1 MKTNLTQPPAEGSA
15 EDYPVP
21 LIDRKGRILIIAATL
36 LALFLGAMDA
46 LVMSAAMPTIVAELG
61 GLHLYSWVYSA
72 YFLSRAVSLPLFGK
86 LADIFKSKTLII
98 ISIGIF
104 ILASIGAGLA
114 QSMTML
120 IFFRTIQGIGAG
132 GNFALVYIILSDIS
146 TPEKRGKTLSM
157 GSFIW
162 GLASVL
168 GPSLGGFIVTYFSWR
183 WIFFINLPL
192 GCFSLI
198 GIAAYLKE
206 IRPKKGEV
214 VIDYLGATFLTV
226 TILALLTTFLLG
238 GRTYAWT
245 SPHIMGLI
253 FVFIAAG
260 ILFYFTETRAPNPI
274 LSIDFFKIRGFSVGN
289 AAVFFS
295 SFVIFA
301 MFAFAPLFIQGAQGK
316 SPMAVGV
323 AMLSLSL
330 GWSLGALAIGQ
341 TINRIGKKPAAIAGT
356 FCLIIGSAGTL
367 FFTTE
372 TTTVNSFIIFF
383 IAGTGMGFV
392 TLSTLMVVQNSLS
405 TADLG
410 VATSTHQ
417 FARTL
422 GGTIGVGIS
431 GSLMTWGL
439 SNALTRFANATDGPQ
454 IPAEIAE
461 TVTQNLDSLLRPGL
475 QAELDPQIRLALQE
489 AVSRGTELVFWCA
502 LFAAFACLV
511 CCLLLPKEEKKT
523 YN

>member
-1 MKTNLTQPPAEGSA
+1 MKRNPAEPPGRITA
-15 EDYPVP
+15 EDPAVP
-21 LIDRKGRILIIAATL
+21 AIDGKTRALIIAATL

-72 YFLSRAVSLPLFGK
+72 YLLARAVSLPLFGK
-86 LADIFKSKTLII
+86 LADIYKSKTLIV

-104 ILASIGAGLA
+104 IAASIGAGLA
-114 QSMTML
+114 RSMAML

-146 TPEKRGKTLSM
+146 TPETRGKTLSM

-168 GPSLGGFIVTYFSWR
+168 GPSLGGFIVSYFSWR

-206 IRPKKGEV
+206 IRPKKGQV
-214 VIDYLGATFLTV
+214 VIDFLGAAFLTA
-226 TILALLTTFLLG
+226 TILALLTAFLLG

-245 SPHIMGLI
+245 SVPIAGLLLA
-253 FVFIAAG
+253 FIAAG
-260 ILFYFTETRAPNPI
+260 VAFYFTETRAPSPI
-274 LSIDFFKIRGFSVGN
+274 LSMDFFKIRGFSVGN
-289 AAVFFS
+289 AAVFLS
-295 SFVIFA
+295 SFVIFSL
-301 MFAFAPLFIQGAQGK
+301 FAFAPLFIQAALAK

-341 TINRIGKKPAAIAGT
+341 TINRIGKRPAAVAGAFGLIAG
-356 FCLIIGSAGTL
+356 AVGTL
-367 FFTTE
+367 FFTTS
-372 TTTVNSFIIFF
+372 TGMATCFVIFF
-383 IAGTGMGFV
+383 ITGAGMGFV
-392 TLSTLMVVQNSLS
+392 TLSTLMVVQNSLPK
-405 TADLG
+405 TDLG

-422 GGTIGVGIS
+422 GGTIGVGVS

-439 SNALTRFANATDGPQ
+439 SNALARAADAAGGPQ
-454 IPAEIAE
+454 IPAAIFQ
-461 TVTQNLDSLLRPGL
+461 TITQNLDSLLRPGL
-475 QAELDPQIRLALQE
+475 QARLEPEIRLALQE
-489 AVSRGTELVFWCA
+489 AVSRGSDMVFWCA
-502 LFAAFACLV
+502 VLAAFACLF
-511 CCLLLPKEEKKT
+511 CCLLLPREVKQE
-523 YN
+523 

>member
-1 MKTNLTQPPAEGSA
+1 MNRSKQISSVSADQISAPA
-15 EDYPVP
+15 
-21 LIDRKGRILIIAATL
+21 IDSKSRMLIIAATL

-98 ISIGIF
+98 TSIGIF
-104 ILASIGAGLA
+104 ILASVGAGLSR
-114 QSMTML
+114 SMAML

-132 GNFALVYIILSDIS
+132 GNFALVYIILSDNS
-146 TPEKRGKTLSM
+146 TPENRGKTLSM

-198 GIAAYLKE
+198 GIAAYLME

-214 VIDYLGATFLTV
+214 VIDYLGAALLTV
-226 TILALLTTFLLG
+226 TILSLLTTFLLG
-238 GRTYAWT
+238 GRTHAWT
-245 SPHIMGLI
+245 SPAVLGLI
-253 FVFIAAG
+253 LVFIAVGA
-260 ILFYFTETRAPNPI
+260 LFYFIERRAHNPI
-274 LSIDFFKIRGFSVGN
+274 LSMDFFKIRGFSVGN
-289 AAVFFS
+289 VAVFFS

-341 TINRIGKKPAAIAGT
+341 TINRIGKRPAAIAGA

-367 FFTTE
+367 FFTTG
-372 TTTVNSFIIFF
+372 TTMVTSFIVFF
-383 IAGTGMGFV
+383 IAGIGMGLV

-439 SNALTRFANATDGPQ
+439 SNSLTRFANSTDGPR

-461 TVTQNLDSLLRPGL
+461 TVTQNLDSLLRPEL
-475 QAELDPQIRLALQE
+475 QNQLELQIRLALQE
-489 AVSRGTELVFWCA
+489 AVSLGTDMVFWCA
-502 LFAAFACLV
+502 LFAALACLV
-511 CCLLLPKEEKKT
+511 CCLLLPWEEK
-523 YN
+523 

>member
-1 MKTNLTQPPAEGSA
+1 MKLNPSEQSGANPAEDLSA
-15 EDYPVP
+15 P
-21 LIDRKGRILIIAATL
+21 LIDSKSRMLIIAATL

-46 LVMSAAMPTIVAELG
+46 LVMSAAMPTIVTELG

-86 LADIFKSKTLII
+86 LADIFKSKTLIL

-104 ILASIGAGLA
+104 ILASVGAGLS
-114 QSMTML
+114 QSMAML

-146 TPEKRGKTLSM
+146 TPETRGKTLSM

-206 IRPKKGEV
+206 IRPKKDEV
-214 VIDYLGATFLTV
+214 VIDYPGAAFLTI
-226 TILALLTTFLLG
+226 TILALLTTFLIA

-245 SPHIMGLI
+245 SPHVIGLI
-253 FVFIAAG
+253 LIFFAAG
-260 ILFYFTETRAPNPI
+260 IIFYYIEMRAPNPI
-274 LSIDFFKIRGFSVGN
+274 LSMSFFKIRGFSVGN
-289 AAVFFS
+289 VAVFFS

-341 TINRIGKKPAAIAGT
+341 TINRIGKKPAAIAGA

-367 FFTTE
+367 FFTTA
-372 TTTVNSFIIFF
+372 TSMVTSFIIFF

-405 TADLG
+405 LADLG

-431 GSLMTWGL
+431 GGLMTWGL
-439 SNALTRFANATDGPQ
+439 TKALGSMATASDAPQ
-454 IPAEIAE
+454 IPVDVAQTISE
-461 TVTQNLDSLLRPGL
+461 NLDSLLRP
-475 QAELDPQIRLALQE
+475 ELLAQLEPVVRRALQE
-489 AVSRGTELVFWCA
+489 AVSRGTDVVFWCA
-502 LFAAFACLV
+502 LVAAVACLV
-511 CCLLLPKEEKKT
+511 CCLLLPKEEKR
-523 YN
+523 NP